1 MRKGDA
7 EKTVCAV
14 GRCSYKL
21 TVIKRDG
28 RTRVMDCGSS
38 YDCGSRG
45 ADGNEQSSKNGHGYQ
60 RERLEGYN
68 EWGVG
73 SIMMRKKAGLKA

>member
-1 MRKGDA
+1 
-7 EKTVCAV
+7 
-14 GRCSYKL
+14 
-21 TVIKRDG
+21 
-28 RTRVMDCGSS
+28 MDCGSS